1 MNIDLKLQRRI
12 INSLLGPLLVRL
24 AWHSSGTYNK
34 STRSHGSNGSTMRFG
49 PELSDPANKGLDLAQ
64 KFLEP
69 IKQKYPE
76 ISYADLWIL
85 AAYVAI
91 EEMGGPHI
99 DFTAGRV
106 DKTQSKTLYIIL

>member
-1 MNIDLKLQRRI
+1 M
-12 INSLLGPLLVRL
+12 VRL

-34 STRSHGSNGSTMRFG
+34 ETRSHGSNGATMRFS
-49 PELSDPANKGLDLAQ
+49 PESSDPANKGLDLAQ

-69 IKQKYPE
+69 IKKEYPE
-76 ISYADLWIL
+76 ISYSDLWIL

-99 DFTAGRV
+99 PFKAGRV
-106 DKTQSKTLYIIL
+106 DKTSQCMLK